1 VKEGFA
7 RLAGELGNDQI
18 VGGAKKRRE
27 FRGGKGVAGFQGD
40 PLGTR
45 EYGAG
50 MIPGRSVSSAKFS
63 GVTLRESQTQAG
75 SSGVMANILPATL
88 KRRSSPHWI
97 CSWQKEGEAEFAELI
112 DVHGETYW
120 SEPLN

>member
-45 EYGAG
+45 EVWGG
-50 MIPGRSVSSAKFS
+50 DDTR
-63 GVTLRESQTQAG
+63 TLREFREVFWRHLKGEPDAG
-75 SSGVMANILPATL
+75 GFQ
-88 KRRSSPHWI
+88 RRNGKHFAGDLEEEVVTPLDLLGGRR
-97 CSWQKEGEAEFAELI
+97 EGEAEFAELI
-112 DVHGETYW
+112 DVHGGNLLE
-120 SEPLN
+120 